1 MPGVRP
7 TQVCGCIQVNN
18 SYCSS
23 IAGRRGA
30 TPRCIIRL
38 RQASEHKWKTKR
50 ATRHRPEDMVVEAW
64 CAGLIRRALACA
76 ARGLRAMR
84 SSGWRTSHFKHELW
98 ITTLAYALK
107 ELHASWDNE
116 MRCQGCRFPPRAM
129 LRRRGRVPVRRNS
142 RHLYFSC
149 TLLFFVPNVT
159 LRVVVWLG
167 WYATAA
173 DVQLLRAIDP
183 ADGLEGLHERPRK
196 GHGVRFCVNS
206 TSFARRL

>member
-1 MPGVRP
+1 MWSSVSQQARASVR
-7 TQVCGCIQVNN
+7 Q
-18 SYCSS
+18 SS
-23 IAGRRGA
+23 SSSS
-30 TPRCIIRL
+30 
-38 RQASEHKWKTKR
+38 RQR
-50 ATRHRPEDMVVEAW
+50 AQGSTRTYLVMWFAEPKVAV
-64 CAGLIRRALACA
+64 A
-76 ARGLRAMR
+76 ARGGRVLEVPSTWHTFRVKRAGPFHAAGSAR
-84 SSGWRTSHFKHELW
+84 R
-98 ITTLAYALK
+98 ALK